1 MGVDGGSGNV
11 RADHRGGHG
20 ADDGGD
26 DAAHGRDD
34 DTVGVGGDDGSVDSG
49 GVDKRVG
56 LSLSLGLGLSL
67 TLAVVVAVDGGEG
80 VVDSR
85 VDSRV
90 DSGVDSGGGNTVDSG
105 GGNVGV
111 DSRGGNMLDGR
122 SSSVDSTVTDGTNA
136 RDDTVAVVDTG
147 DDTTVGQTVGNLPNG
162 VGIGLSLSLG
172 GDKQNKSEGP
182 HDFRRLVLGENWSP
196 C

>member
-26 DAAHGRDD
+26 DAAHGRGD

-49 GVDKRVG
+49 GVDERVG
-56 LSLSLGLGLSL
+56 LSLGLGLGLSL
-67 TLAVVVAVDGGEG
+67 TLAIVVAVDGGEG
-80 VVDSR
+80 V
-85 VDSRV
+85 V
-90 DSGVDSGGGNTVDSG
+90 DSGVDSGGGNTVDSR

-162 VGIGLSLSLG
+162 VG
-172 GDKQNKSEGP
+172 
-182 HDFRRLVLGENWSP
+182 
-196 C
+196 

>member
-26 DAAHGRDD
+26 DAAHGRGN

-49 GVDKRVG
+49 GVDKRIG
-56 LSLSLGLGLSL
+56 LSLR
-67 TLAVVVAVDGGEG
+67 LAVVVAVDGGEG

-90 DSGVDSGGGNTVDSG
+90 DPGVDSGGGNTVDG
-105 GGNVGV
+105 RGGNVGV

-122 SSSVDSTVTDGTNA
+122 SRSVDSTVTDGTNA

-162 VGIGLSLSLG
+162 VA
-172 GDKQNKSEGP
+172 
-182 HDFRRLVLGENWSP
+182 H
-196 C
+196 